1 MGGGRAGRLTGG
13 LPQETVTEGS
23 LKAGAEKDFEIYGK
37 LGGARRGRQGRSF
50 QMGKLFGTDGIR
62 GIVGENLT
70 AELAYRV
77 GQAVTMVLTEEK
89 GAPPLITIGMDT
101 RISSDMLEGA
111 MIAGITSVGGDVMPL
126 GTIPTPA
133 VAYLTIKVEAD
144 AGVVISASHNPFEH
158 NGIKVFNGQGYKL
171 PDALEDRVEAKI
183 LSDEPMPIKKGG
195 EIGKRIHGMKNLKYE
210 YIKHLAGTVQSGL
223 GGLRVLIDCANGA
236 AAATAPDLFAGFD
249 IEADFIH
256 RKPNGVNINLKC
268 GSTHLKSLAAMVT
281 AGEYD
286 LGIAFDGDADR
297 CLMID
302 ETGQVVDGD
311 KTMAVCGLYMR
322 DQGLLT
328 GRTIVGTVMS
338 NLGLHEFCNKNNI
351 RLVCTPVGD
360 RNVLEKMLEFG
371 YRIGG
376 EQSGHTIFTDYA
388 TTGDGQLTALQFL
401 QILQRSGKTAS
412 QLAAICPSYP
422 QTLVNVDLPNQPGL
436 KEGIMAS
443 EALGEAVRREEEA
456 LGGDGRVL
464 VRPSGTEPLIRV
476 MVEAKTAQQADACAR
491 RLADLVKTLKI

>member
-1 MGGGRAGRLTGG
+1 
-13 LPQETVTEGS
+13 
-23 LKAGAEKDFEIYGK
+23 
-37 LGGARRGRQGRSF
+37 
-50 QMGKLFGTDGIR
+50 MGKLFGTDGIR

-77 GQAVTMVLTEEK
+77 GQAVSVTLEEEK
-89 GAPPLITIGMDT
+89 GCPPLITIGMDT

-133 VAYLTIKVEAD
+133 VAYLTIKVGAD

-171 PDALEDRVEAKI
+171 PDALEDRVEEKI
-183 LSDEPMPIKKGG
+183 LSSEPMPIRKGG
-195 EIGKRIHGMKNLKYE
+195 DIGKRIHGMKNLKYE
-210 YIKHLAGTVQSGL
+210 YIQHLRGTVQDDL

-236 AAATAPDLFAGFD
+236 AAATAPDLFADFA

-302 ETGQVVDGD
+302 EKGNVVDGD

-328 GRTIVGTVMS
+328 GRAIVGTVMS

-351 RLVCTPVGD
+351 RLICTPVGD

-401 QILQRSGKTAS
+401 QILKRSGKPAS
-412 QLAAICPSYP
+412 ELASICPSYP
-422 QTLVNVDLPNQPGL
+422 QTLLNVQLPNQPGL
-436 KEGIMAS
+436 KEAVMGS
-443 EALGEAVRREEEA
+443 EALAEAIRREEEA

-476 MVEAKTAQQADACAR
+476 MVEAKTAQQADNCAS